1 MNNLDFCYVFITH
14 VLFYYVLL
22 KKALQLLMLRKSNRI
37 WVDKGNE
44 FYSRSMKSF
53 LQNNDIEMYSM
64 HNEGKSVYTEKF
76 IRALQDK
83 IYKYLT
89 SVSKNVHIDKL
100 DNIVNKYNN
109 TQNSATKVKPFNVKS
124 KQVINSSKEIND
136 KDPKFKT
143 GNKKHFRKGYLPYWF
158 NEMFMIKKIK
168 NTVPWRYV
176 ISDLKS
182 EEIG

>member
-64 HNEGKSVYTEKF
+64 HNEGKSVV
-76 IRALQDK
+76 A
-83 IYKYLT
+83 
-89 SVSKNVHIDKL
+89 
-100 DNIVNKYNN
+100 
-109 TQNSATKVKPFNVKS
+109 
-124 KQVINSSKEIND
+124 
-136 KDPKFKT
+136 KDS
-143 GNKKHFRKGYLPYWF
+143 L
-158 NEMFMIKKIK
+158 E
-168 NTVPWRYV
+168 PW
-176 ISDLKS
+176 K
-182 EEIG
+182 

>member
-37 WVDKGNE
+37 WVDKDNE

-76 IRALQDK
+76 IGAL
-83 IYKYLT
+83 
-89 SVSKNVHIDKL
+89 
-100 DNIVNKYNN
+100 
-109 TQNSATKVKPFNVKS
+109 
-124 KQVINSSKEIND
+124 
-136 KDPKFKT
+136 
-143 GNKKHFRKGYLPYWF
+143 
-158 NEMFMIKKIK
+158 
-168 NTVPWRYV
+168 
-176 ISDLKS
+176 
-182 EEIG
+182 

>member
-14 VLFYYVLL
+14 VLFYYVLF

-76 IRALQDK
+76 IRAL
-83 IYKYLT
+83 
-89 SVSKNVHIDKL
+89 
-100 DNIVNKYNN
+100 
-109 TQNSATKVKPFNVKS
+109 
-124 KQVINSSKEIND
+124 
-136 KDPKFKT
+136 
-143 GNKKHFRKGYLPYWF
+143 
-158 NEMFMIKKIK
+158 
-168 NTVPWRYV
+168 
-176 ISDLKS
+176 
-182 EEIG
+182 